1 MRLLRLVSLIAFIFL
16 SLLVIFGQE
25 QQESNFDLDR
35 IKRATV
41 FVMQTQTINN
51 QFVVTCVGSGTI
63 VRFDGLILT
72 NAHHIVQSETC
83 PGNSLIVALTTD
95 PEKPPIPRY
104 RAEIAQVDIGL
115 DLALLQIREELD
127 GRLIDLDALP
137 PLPFVELA
145 PSDNLVLDNT
155 VTVVGYP
162 GIGNDP
168 VSESLGTV
176 TGFISEARG
185 GDNAWIKTSAVI
197 PGTMTGG
204 GAYNRDGLLVGI
216 PTTAPTDIDNTNTS
230 CQLIEDTNQDGF
242 INNNDRCVPIGN
254 FTNVLRPTDFA
265 RVLIRSASLG
275 LQVDTITSGQF
286 QIVTID
292 EPSFSRLFFS
302 PSVVNGY
309 PSTVVGS
316 LPAGTNSLYLFFDY
330 DNMTSETVYELQV
343 TIDGIPDQTFSLS
356 PVRWSGG
363 QNGLWYIGSRGQ
375 PWRNGVYEFR
385 LFIDGVA
392 AGSQSIVVGGAAEES
407 PSFSNV
413 AFGIQDLQGN
423 VLGNGYV
430 LPTGSIASARFI
442 YQNMIDGAPWTAI
455 WYFNGNP
462 IPGARTDD
470 IWRDGLNGSKTISL
484 QPQDGLVPGRYRVEL
499 YIENRLSSTADFVIA
514 GAQEGAFP
522 RIFTETHFSTGD
534 TPAEAV
540 NAPRASSFSSGAQ
553 QIYALFNWEL
563 ISPGTLWTMRWSVD
577 DEVFFEQTVPW
588 VTASSGQDFISRL
601 TADGDIPDGTYQFDL
616 FLGGVQLAS
625 ETAQVGIGQLP
636 IDRFADASGV
646 ELRGQIIDASTR
658 EAIEGV
664 TFVLISEDYSVDD
677 FVWDIEQTYAVAV
690 TDRNGDFRIDRPLQI
705 DAPYSIYIT
714 ADGYLPI
721 TADGFTI
728 EEDDGNT
735 IEMLIPLTRD

>member
-1 MRLLRLVSLIAFIFL
+1 MRYLYLTWIFIFL
-16 SLLVIFGQE
+16 SFTLSAQE
-25 QQESNFDLDR
+25 EQNTAIDIDR

-41 FVMQTQTINN
+41 FIMQTQSINN
-51 QFVVTCVGSGTI
+51 SFVVTCVGSGTI

-72 NAHHIVQSETC
+72 NAHHVVQSEIC
-83 PGNSLIVALTTD
+83 PGDNIIIALTTD
-95 PEKPPIPRY
+95 PSEPPIPRY
-104 RAEIAQVDIGL
+104 RAEIAQADNGL

-127 GRLIDLDALP
+127 GRLIDIDTLP
-137 PLPFVELA
+137 PLPFVEVA
-145 PSDNLVLDNT
+145 ASDNLTLDDT

-168 VSESLGTV
+168 IAESVGTV

-185 GDNAWIKTSAVI
+185 GDNAWVKTSATI

-216 PTTAPTDIDNTNTS
+216 PTTAPADLNSSDTS
-230 CQLIEDTNQDGF
+230 CQIIEDTNQDGF
-242 INNNDRCVPIGN
+242 INNNDQCVPIGN
-254 FTNVLRPTDFA
+254 FTNVLRPTNFA

-275 LQVDTITSGQF
+275 LEIETITSGQF
-286 QIVTID
+286 QSVPID
-292 EPSFSRLFFS
+292 EPSFSRLFFA
-302 PSVVNGY
+302 PSVVNGF
-309 PSTVVGS
+309 PTTVVGS

-330 DNMTSETVYELQV
+330 DNMTPETVYELQV
-343 TIDGIPDQTFSLS
+343 TVDGVPDQTFSLS
-356 PVRWSGG
+356 SVRWSGG
-363 QNGLWYIGSRGQ
+363 QRGLWYIGSRGQ

-385 LFIDGVA
+385 LFINGVP
-392 AGSQSIVVGGAAEES
+392 AGSQSIAIGGAALES
-407 PSFSNV
+407 ASFGNV

-442 YQNMIDGAPWTAI
+442 YQNLVDGTPWTAI

-470 IWRDGLNGSKTISL
+470 VWRDGLSGSKTISL
-484 QPQDGLVPGRYRVEL
+484 QPQDGLIPGQYRVEL
-499 YIENRLSSTADFVIA
+499 YLENRLAATADFVIA

-522 RIFTETHFSTGD
+522 RVFTDTHFATGD

-540 NAPRASSFSSGAQ
+540 NAPEASSFTSGVE
-553 QIYALFNWEL
+553 QIYALFDWEL

-577 DEVFFEQTVPW
+577 GEVFFDRTRPW
-588 VTASSGQDFISRL
+588 VSTNSGQDFISRL

-625 ETAQVGIGQLP
+625 QTAQVGIGQLP

-646 ELRGQIIDASTR
+646 ELGGQIIDGFTR
-658 EAIEGV
+658 EGIEGV
-664 TFVLISEDYSVDD
+664 SFILISEDFSIAD
-677 FVWDIEQTYAVAV
+677 FVWDTEQTYAVAI
-690 TDRNGDFRIDRPLQI
+690 TDRNGNFRIERPLQF
-705 DAPYSIYIT
+705 DSPYSVYIV

-721 TADGFTI
+721 TADGYLI
-728 EEDDGNT
+728 SEEDGNV